1 MKLSLMIPTFQ
12 SGDTIER
19 TLTSALAQEHRPLE
33 VVVYDECSRDETR
46 EIAERLLAAADPE
59 IETRLLTSEENSG
72 PVRAWR
78 VPLHAI
84 TGDWC
89 CFVWADDVLKAPFS
103 TRMMGGAMRAG
114 EDGRKLVTCSAEIEQ
129 YGSVLPYY
137 AMDSGPATPVEY
149 SEGIFLRRFP
159 LTQICSVY
167 ETNAAREVFDRHI
180 QIENPR
186 NYDYERYP
194 YGNDVG
200 FLSDLAFAGGGVEL
214 IPERLVSL
222 VLSTSS
228 MTRRALSD
236 HVWQL
241 RWQYTF
247 SFLRVWRWWRELGV
261 PEATRLC
268 AMAERRLAL
277 CSIMLGGHGE
287 RLRPSAYVKAIRA
300 YVEFRRL
307 DYQVTHSTLDEH
319 RGTLARRRQGLSRPS
334 HSRT

>member
-12 SGDTIER
+12 SGETIER
-19 TLTSALAQEHRPLE
+19 TLTSALAQEYRPLE
-33 VVVYDECSRDETR
+33 IVVYDECSRDSTR
-46 EIAERLLAAADPE
+46 EIAESLLESADPG

-78 VPLHAI
+78 VALHAI

-89 CFVWADDVLKAPFS
+89 SFVWADDVLKPTFS
-103 TRMMGGAMRAG
+103 ARMMEGAMRAH
-114 EDGRKLVTCSAEIEQ
+114 EEGRKLVTCSAEIEQ
-129 YGSVLPYY
+129 DGDVLPYY
-137 AMDSGPATPVEY
+137 ATDKGLATPVEY

-167 ETNAAREVFDRHI
+167 ETKAARGVFDRQI

-186 NYDYERYP
+186 GYDYERYP

-200 FLSDLAFAGGGVEL
+200 FLSELAFEGGGVEL

-228 MTRRALSD
+228 MTRQALRD
-236 HVWQL
+236 HVWQH

-247 SFLRVWRWWRELGV
+247 SFFRVWGWWLAQNV
-261 PEATRLC
+261 PGAARLSE
-268 AMAERRLAL
+268 MAERRLAL
-277 CSIMLGGHGE
+277 CSIMLGGDGM
-287 RLRPSAYVKAIRA
+287 RLRPSAYAKALRA
-300 YVEFRRL
+300 YIEFRRL

-319 RGTLARRRQGLSRPS
+319 RRAIAGRRHGTSRPS
-334 HSRT
+334 VSQV

>member
-12 SGDTIER
+12 SGETIER

-46 EIAERLLAAADPE
+46 EIAETLLAAADPE

-103 TRMMGGAMRAG
+103 TRMMGGAMRAS

-167 ETNAAREVFDRHI
+167 ETTLPVRYSTGTSRSRTHATTTTSGIRMETTSGSCRSWRSRAA
-180 QIENPR
+180 
-186 NYDYERYP
+186 
-194 YGNDVG
+194 
-200 FLSDLAFAGGGVEL
+200 AW
-214 IPERLVSL
+214 
-222 VLSTSS
+222 SS
-228 MTRRALSD
+228 SQSASCHSCSRRRA
-236 HVWQL
+236 
-241 RWQYTF
+241 
-247 SFLRVWRWWRELGV
+247 
-261 PEATRLC
+261 
-268 AMAERRLAL
+268 
-277 CSIMLGGHGE
+277 
-287 RLRPSAYVKAIRA
+287 
-300 YVEFRRL
+300 
-307 DYQVTHSTLDEH
+307 
-319 RGTLARRRQGLSRPS
+319 
-334 HSRT
+334 